1 MRMNKDHRNCWRW
14 VLAALGG
21 LLAQVAFGQ
30 SIVYVHAP
38 LSNPSGDPNHLQ
50 WDSLGTQVGPDFPII
65 INGQTVLTLSTPQ
78 VLGQP
83 SALVADGTSTS
94 SILCVGS
101 PADSNAPAPISFVA
115 PLSAG
120 QEIGPNLAGYSFSSD
135 GLFTA
140 STGIG
145 VIEGPSQ
152 SVGYFTGLQS
162 AYAGFQFEQSGETH
176 YGWMRIGCPI
186 AGLNVGWIYDYAYE
200 TRPGMPIAAGQ
211 TNAVSFTAIFSG
223 ANEHPA
229 NGSGHFG
236 TGSFTLEG
244 NTLLYDIQCDY
255 FFTPTSAKILGPT
268 TPEGDSRKVVADL
281 GSYAISYVPPPW
293 DTPTSTQIF
302 LPGAILYSGS
312 RLLSPA
318 ELDELREGRLYVN
331 FASTEFP
338 RGEIRGQIVPDGS
351 IQFSAALTGKNF
363 QPPTGSHNRAEAVLE
378 LDGNS
383 LSWEVAVDQTLAL
396 KSIGLY
402 TTSEF
407 GKSPRLAIPFTTI
420 YAVLV
425 PSGGF
430 PGAPGTPGQLL
441 YSGGLTLT
449 DEQAAQ
455 FRQRKLRVNVITAR
469 FPRGEIGSQLVPD
482 DSDQDGIPDYVNTYL
497 TEMFPCDGPW
507 KNHGDYVNAV
517 SKFAGQLVAAGELT
531 IQQYSQIVRQAQH
544 SDCGMKL

>member
-1 MRMNKDHRNCWRW
+1 MRRVTR
-14 VLAALGG
+14 
-21 LLAQVAFGQ
+21 GQ
-30 SIVYVHAP
+30 QRSRSHIVR
-38 LSNPSGDPNHLQ
+38 
-50 WDSLGTQVGPDFPII
+50 GPFVCRAG
-65 INGQTVLTLSTPQ
+65 NWPQ
-78 VLGQP
+78 PGWIQF
-83 SALVADGTSTS
+83 S
-94 SILCVGS
+94 
-101 PADSNAPAPISFVA
+101 
-115 PLSAG
+115 
-120 QEIGPNLAGYSFSSD
+120 SSD

-186 AGLNVGWIYDYAYE
+186 AGLNVGWIYDYAYG

-302 LPGAILYSGS
+302 LPGSILYSGS

-338 RGEIRGQIVPDGS
+338 RGRETAGRS
-351 IQFSAALTGKNF
+351 Y
-363 QPPTGSHNRAEAVLE
+363 PTGRFNSQQLSPERTSSRLPEATIASRRVFDLAG
-378 LDGNS
+378 DT

-407 GKSPRLAIPFTTI
+407 GKSPRLAIPF
-420 YAVLV
+420 
-425 PSGGF
+425 
-430 PGAPGTPGQLL
+430 
-441 YSGGLTLT
+441 
-449 DEQAAQ
+449 
-455 FRQRKLRVNVITAR
+455 
-469 FPRGEIGSQLVPD
+469 
-482 DSDQDGIPDYVNTYL
+482 
-497 TEMFPCDGPW
+497 
-507 KNHGDYVNAV
+507 
-517 SKFAGQLVAAGELT
+517 
-531 IQQYSQIVRQAQH
+531 
-544 SDCGMKL
+544 